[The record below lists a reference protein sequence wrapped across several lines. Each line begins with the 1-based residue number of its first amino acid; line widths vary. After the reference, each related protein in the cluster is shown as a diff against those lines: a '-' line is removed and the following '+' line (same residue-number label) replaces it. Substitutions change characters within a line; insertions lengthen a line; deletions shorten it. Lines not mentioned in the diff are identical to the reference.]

1 MIVIIITMILNM
13 MWMRMIMIVVMNMM
27 ILNMMWMRMIKMW
40 NLSGRPAPE
49 SSSTSWETFLS
60 CLTAC
65 RACKSDVIY
74 DLLFILMQLDENDLL
89 ACRYS
94 CLLVLGLFSGL
105 ATTTSSS
112 LPAAVSHGFLCFPS
126 HTLPGSALPPPFSHF
141 FPTASQLSASQ
152 FRERLPSRRPRV
164 RLESR
169 VARNLLAWKAIQYQ
183 NSLNLNYS
191 QCSPLHW

>member
-1 MIVIIITMILNM
+1 
-13 MWMRMIMIVVMNMM
+13 
-27 ILNMMWMRMIKMW
+27 MW

-49 SSSTSWETFLS
+49 SSSASWETFLS

-105 ATTTSSS
+105 ATATSSSSSSS

-126 HTLPGSALPPPFSHF
+126 HTLPGSTLPLPFSHF
-141 FPTASQLSASQ
+141 FPTASQLSGSQ

-169 VARNLLAWKAIQYQ
+169 VARNLLAWKAIEFQ
-183 NSLNLNYS
+183 NQLTLNFS
-191 QCSPLHW
+191 QSSPLHW

>member
-1 MIVIIITMILNM
+1 MLIL
-13 MWMRMIMIVVMNMM
+13 
-27 ILNMMWMRMIKMW
+27 MW

-49 SSSTSWETFLS
+49 SSSASWETFLS

-105 ATTTSSS
+105 ATATSSSSSSS

-126 HTLPGSALPPPFSHF
+126 HTLPGSTLPLPFSHF
-141 FPTASQLSASQ
+141 FPTVSQLLSGSQ

-169 VARNLLAWKAIQYQ
+169 VARNLLAWKAIEFQ
-183 NSLNLNYS
+183 NQLTLNFS
-191 QCSPLHW
+191 QSSPLHW

>member
-1 MIVIIITMILNM
+1 MLTMI
-13 MWMRMIMIVVMNMM
+13 MNMM
-27 ILNMMWMRMIKMW
+27 IMKMMWMLMIKMW

-65 RACKSDVIY
+65 RACTSDVIY
-74 DLLFILMQLDENDLL
+74 DLLFILMQLDENELL

-105 ATTTSSS
+105 ATATSSSSSS
-112 LPAAVSHGFLCFPS
+112 LPAFSHGFLCFPS
-126 HTLPGSALPPPFSHF
+126 HTLPGCSALPLPFSHF
-141 FPTASQLSASQ
+141 FPASQLSASQ

-169 VARNLLAWKAIQYQ
+169 VARNLLAWKAARFRNQ
-183 NSLNLNYS
+183 LNLNYS
-191 QCSPLHW
+191 QSSPLHW